1 VTLWLSVRFAGFYG
15 LDLYSERVDPVA
27 ASRARERYACETRAV
42 EPIERTARWEE
53 GELPE
58 TYPYAV

>member
-1 VTLWLSVRFAGFYG
+1 MADQFDAIVHI
-15 LDLYSERVDPVA
+15 D
-27 ASRARERYACETRAV
+27 ETRAV